1 MVDGAGD
8 AWQTPGHGA
17 DITRPA
23 AGRRRRC
30 GEGVTGSAAA
40 ARAVGLLFLAN
51 GLAMSLL
58 PRLPQ
63 VKDAVG
69 ADAGAFGLALLGT
82 GVGGMVGAVATP
94 RLLGR
99 IGARRAA
106 TIAAVALAGA
116 TTLVGVAGSVPAL
129 FVALAAMGLADGVAD
144 VGQNH
149 LMFEV
154 QRTTPRSLTSR
165 MHAVWSV
172 GALAGTGIG
181 TMAAAAGVAVVVHLV
196 GVAGVVVVLVG
207 AAGWTLRRSG
217 LARVTKSPPTGTP
230 IPRVPG
236 PGVRSRRRWA
246 LVVVAGVAA
255 AMIEGIAG
263 EWSALTIRD
272 GLGGGRA
279 MAGAGPTV
287 FAGAM
292 LVGRVVGDR
301 AIDRFGRAPTAR
313 AGAWTVA
320 LGGGVGLA
328 AAAWSSQPGWLLAGL
343 AIAGMATAT
352 LFPSM
357 LAAGDRLD
365 AGGTGV
371 AVASFAAR
379 IGFLVV
385 PVAVGGLA
393 EATSL
398 TTAFALLPAVGVLT
412 ALALPS
418 ALGPTDPAELRRP
431 ARPAPGTSR

>member
-1 MVDGAGD
+1 M
-8 AWQTPGHGA
+8 
-17 DITRPA
+17 R
-23 AGRRRRC
+23 
-30 GEGVTGSAAA
+30 GSAA
-40 ARAVGLLFLAN
+40 ARAVALLFLAN
-51 GLAMSLL
+51 GLTMSLL

-69 ADAGAFGLALLGT
+69 AGAGAFGLALLGI

-106 TIAAVALAGA
+106 TVAAVVLAGA
-116 TTLVGVAGSVPAL
+116 TTLVGVAGSVPVL
-129 FVALAAMGLADGVAD
+129 FAALAAMGLADGVAD

-154 QRTTPRSLTSR
+154 QRRTPRSLTSR

-172 GALAGTGIG
+172 GALGGTGIG
-181 TMAAAAGVAVVVHLV
+181 TVAAAAGVAVVVQLV
-196 GVAGVVVVLVG
+196 AVAGVVVVLVAG
-207 AAGWTLRRSG
+207 AVWTLRG
-217 LARVTKSPPTGTP
+217 IGPARVTAPATAGATP
-230 IPRVPG
+230 AHASG
-236 PGVRSRRRWA
+236 AGVRSRRRWA

-292 LVGRVVGDR
+292 LLGRLVGDR
-301 AIDRFGRAPTAR
+301 AVDRWGRATTAR

-320 LGGGVGLA
+320 LGGGVGLG
-328 AAAWSSQPGWLLAGL
+328 AAAWSSHPGWLLAGL
-343 AIAGMATAT
+343 AVAGMATAT

-365 AGGTGV
+365 GGGTGV

-385 PVAVGGLA
+385 PLAVGGLA

-398 TTAFALLPAVGVLT
+398 TTAFSLLPVVGVLT
-412 ALALPS
+412 ALALPA
-418 ALGPTDPAELRRP
+418 ALGPPDPAEVRRP
-431 ARPAPGTSR
+431 ARPSRARR